1 MSRIRYMTTCNST
14 FRFVPSKMRSIAFY
28 LLVFALVLR
37 SLIPAGFMPHF
48 DASSSKFI
56 SLEICTPD
64 GAYLID
70 VPIDDESSGKHQ
82 MAVDHQQPCAFGSFA
97 VQLFKADL
105 HSTEIAF
112 SPHTSLA
119 TLHETS
125 VDQPYFT
132 IFGAPLG
139 SRAPPLSASI

>member
-1 MSRIRYMTTCNST
+1 MTTCNNT
-14 FRFVPSKMRSIAFY
+14 FRFVPNKMRSIAFY
-28 LLVFALVLR
+28 LLVFVLVLR

-56 SLEICTPD
+56 SIEICTPD

-70 VPIDDESSGKHQ
+70 VPIDDESSSKHQ
-82 MAVDHQQPCAFGSFA
+82 MVMDHQQPCAFGSLA
-97 VQLFKADL
+97 VQLFNAD
-105 HSTEIAF
+105 SYPAEIAF

-139 SRAPPLSASI
+139 SRAPPFSVSI